1 MQIQLNGKPEMTS
14 ARTLAELVEAKQLD
28 PSGLV
33 VEHNGIIVK
42 QAQWDGIEL
51 QAADTIELLSFVGGG

>member
-1 MQIQLNGKPEMTS
+1 MQIRINGKREMTS
-14 ARTLAELVEAKQLD
+14 VRTLAELVDAKQLD

-33 VEHNGIIVK
+33 VEHNGVIIK